1 MFDELDEWLRAHLPA
16 TPYTYLHGEF
26 LEAPEDATKY
36 FCVLVGNGGPRPD
49 VEDRTKRYTVFFIG
63 RKETRSDA
71 ATVLADAE
79 LIMQAMASEIMP
91 CGASLTRAIN
101 EPVGPG
107 FSNENRPFVQL
118 DLEILF

>member
-1 MFDELDEWLRAHLPA
+1 MFDEIEEWLRANLPN
-16 TPYTYLHGEF
+16 TPYIYQHGEF
-26 LEAPEDATKY
+26 LEAPGDAINY
-36 FCVLVGNGGPRPD
+36 FCVLSGNGGPRPD

-71 ATVLADAE
+71 TTVLADAE

-91 CGASLTRAIN
+91 CGASLVRAIT